1 MSKIIDMVLVDGVY
15 VPVEDVCERR
25 DQKLGGR
32 ESDRK
37 KELIQE
43 VLKVFNEVR
52 DQIWDPRN
60 MERKR
65 LQTPYSTSREEVRGQ
80 IIDVYI

>member
-1 MSKIIDMVLVDGVY
+1 MFLLKMFVKEETRNWEGKKV
-15 VPVEDVCERR
+15 
-25 DQKLGGR
+25 K
-32 ESDRK
+32 K

-65 LQTPYSTSREEVRGQ
+65 LQTPYSITGEVRGQ
-80 IIDVYI
+80 IIDVYV